1 MLGLTENQLEA
12 LGVVAHT
19 CSTDHD
25 LRYDITL
32 RLDIF
37 PAGVAV
43 NGPLMDGGV
52 CLGEAHVDGYT
63 HRGCARR
70 GGRPVGRL

>member
-12 LGVVAHT
+12 LGVVAHA

-37 PAGVAV
+37 PAGLAV
-43 NGPLMDGGV
+43 SDLQTEDGAA
-52 CLGEAHVDGYT
+52 LFEAHVDGYT
-63 HRGCARR
+63 RRGCARR